1 MGNILCFG
9 EMLLR
14 FSPDTSGN
22 WLKNNSMPVHV
33 GGAELN
39 VATALAKWN
48 MPVAYCT
55 AIPDNYIGA
64 QLKNYL
70 EERNIDSS
78 RIILGGNTWDRLGI
92 YYLPQGL
99 DVKNAGIVY
108 DRANSSFAQLGPYLV
123 DWDEK
128 FEGVDWFHFSAVA
141 PALSQSAADACK
153 EAAEAANEKGIT
165 VSIDLNYRA
174 QLWNY
179 GQKPIDI
186 IPGLAG
192 NCHLIMGNIWAA
204 ETMFGIPVDPD
215 IKKKDE
221 KEVYL
226 QQAVSTSQEIMNRFP
241 ECRMVA
247 NTFRFDH
254 SGTIK
259 YYTALYSGGKL
270 YVSKEYNTE
279 SVIDKVGSGDCFMA
293 GLIYGHQQKWD
304 SQQIIEFA
312 TAAAFK
318 KLFIKGDATT
328 STVDD
333 IKSAYTQYA

>member
-1 MGNILCFG
+1 MGKVLCFG

-14 FSPDTSGN
+14 FSPDTEGN
-22 WLKNNSMPVHV
+22 WLKNNTVSVHV

-39 VATALAKWN
+39 VATALGKWQ

-55 AIPDNYIGA
+55 LIPDNYIAA

-78 RIILGGNTWDRLGI
+78 RVIRCGNSWDRLGI

-108 DRANSSFAQLGPYLV
+108 DRANSSFARVMRYEVG
-123 DWDEK
+123 WDEK
-128 FEGVDWFHFSAVA
+128 FEGIDWFHFSAVA
-141 PALSQSAADACK
+141 PALSEGAADVCK
-153 EAAEAANEKGIT
+153 EAAEAAREKGIT

-179 GQKPIDI
+179 GKKPIDV
-186 IPGLAG
+186 IPGLASY
-192 NCHLIMGNIWAA
+192 CDLIMGNVWAA
-204 ETMFGIPVDPD
+204 ETMLGIPVDPD
-215 IKKKDE
+215 IKKKDQ
-221 KEVYL
+221 KETYL
-226 QQAVSTSQEIMNRFP
+226 QQAVITSQEIMKQFP
-241 ECRMVA
+241 NCKAVA

-254 SGTIK
+254 TGTIK
-259 YYTALYSGGKL
+259 YYTALYTGGKL

-293 GLIYGHQQKWD
+293 GLIYGHKQKWD
-304 SQQIIEFA
+304 PQQIIEFA

-328 STVDD
+328 STVEE